1 MTDEEV
7 FNAMAEGK
15 DRFQTGSGRIY
26 RLDPAQRD
34 VLKPF
39 GTGAVLIGF
48 PEIKNPRKRG
58 RKWSWLKPKNLTL
71 VEAGSRDTVL
81 ARLKEL

>member
-15 DRFQTGSGRIY
+15 DRFQAVSGRIY
-26 RLDPAQRD
+26 RLDPAQRE

-39 GTGAVLIGF
+39 GSGALLMGY
-48 PEIKNPRKRG
+48 PEDTNPRKRG
-58 RKWSWLKPKNLTL
+58 RKWAWLAPKNLSL
-71 VEAGSRDTVL
+71 ADPSPKRQSR
-81 ARLKEL
+81 